1 MKKLINN
8 LLKMCMVAE
17 VCVILLTI
25 YCFIGDIPFRSM
37 RLLWADLYMLG
48 SIWIIYE
55 ILNPIHINN
64 DKETM

>member
-25 YCFIGDIPFRSM
+25 YCFIGDISFRSM
-37 RLLWADLYMLG
+37 RLLWADLYMLS